1 MHDDRSQ
8 SLLTRRQQLRIAAGL
23 FALGAAPSLAMA
35 QPASYPTKP
44 VKLVIPYPPGGGTDI
59 TGRAMAQRLT
69 EFLGQ
74 SVVIENR
81 PGATGMIGAA
91 SVAKSA
97 PDGYTV
103 LFGAASEMAINA
115 SLFKNMTY
123 DPRTDFEPV
132 SLLATFPL
140 VFVAPAATS
149 QSLGELIETAKAK
162 PDTVS
167 YGSIGSGSPQHLAAE
182 LLSSMAKAKFLHVP
196 YKGSGP
202 LVQDAVG
209 GHLNMAVSS
218 VPPAVPLVRSGKLR
232 ALAVT
237 SAKRSEAL
245 PDVPTMA
252 ELGFPGY
259 EFNTWVGVA
268 VPKGTPKEI
277 VGRLHDGLVAALAA
291 SDVQAA
297 LRDQGAVPAGSMP
310 EQFRQFVR
318 EEVAKSDRIV
328 SEAGIQAE

>member
-1 MHDDRSQ
+1 
-8 SLLTRRQQLRIAAGL
+8 
-23 FALGAAPSLAMA
+23 MA
-35 QPASYPTKP
+35 Q
-44 VKLVIPYPPGGGTDI
+44 KLS
-59 TGRAMAQRLT
+59 

-74 SVVIENR
+74 SVVIENK

-132 SLLATFPL
+132 TLVATFPL
-140 VFVAPAATS
+140 VFIAPATTT
-149 QSLGELIETAKAK
+149 QSLKELIDAARAK
-162 PDTVS
+162 PDSVS

-182 LLSSMAKAKFLHVP
+182 LLSSMAKARFLHIP

-209 GHLNMAVSS
+209 GHVDMAVSS
-218 VPPAVPLVRSGKLR
+218 VPPAVPLVRAGKLR

-237 SAKRSEAL
+237 SSARSEAL

-252 ELGFPGY
+252 ELGFSDY

-268 VPKGTPKEI
+268 VPKGTPKE
-277 VGRLHDGLVAALAA
+277 VVDRLRDGMVAALGA
-291 SDVQAA
+291 SEVQAA
-297 LRDQGAVPAGSMP
+297 LHDQGAVPAGTTA
-310 EQFRQFVR
+310 ERFRQFVHD
-318 EEVAKSDRIV
+318 EVAKSDRIV
-328 SEAGIQAE
+328 SQAGIQPE

>member
-1 MHDDRSQ
+1 MDSPLSRRE
-8 SLLTRRQQLRIAAGL
+8 SLIRTALFLAFAGAPATASAQQAAY
-23 FALGAAPSLAMA
+23 
-35 QPASYPTKP
+35 PAKP

-59 TGRAMAQRLT
+59 TGRAMAQKLS
-69 EFLGQ
+69 EVLGQ
-74 SVVIENR
+74 SVVIENK

-132 SLLATFPL
+132 TLVATFPL
-140 VFVAPAATS
+140 VFIAPATTNR
-149 QSLGELIETAKAK
+149 SLKELIEAARAK
-162 PDTVS
+162 PDSVS

-182 LLSSMAKAKFLHVP
+182 LLSSMAKARFLHIP

-202 LVQDAVG
+202 RVQDAVG
-209 GHLNMAVSS
+209 GHVDMAVSS
-218 VPPAVPLVRSGKLR
+218 VPPAVPLVRAGKLR

-237 SAKRSEAL
+237 SSARSEAL

-252 ELGFPGY
+252 ELGFAGY

-268 VPKGTPKEI
+268 VPNGTPKE
-277 VGRLHDGLVAALAA
+277 VVDRLRGGMVAALGA
-291 SDVQAA
+291 SEVQAT
-297 LRDQGAVPAGSMP
+297 LRDQGAVPAGTTA
-310 EQFRQFVR
+310 EQFRQFVHD
-318 EEVAKSDRIV
+318 EVAKSDRIV
-328 SEAGIQAE
+328 SQAGLQPE

>member
-1 MHDDRSQ
+1 
-8 SLLTRRQQLRIAAGL
+8 
-23 FALGAAPSLAMA
+23 MA
-35 QPASYPTKP
+35 Q
-44 VKLVIPYPPGGGTDI
+44 KLS
-59 TGRAMAQRLT
+59 

-74 SVVIENR
+74 SVVIENK

-132 SLLATFPL
+132 TLVATFPL
-140 VFVAPAATS
+140 VFIAPATTS
-149 QSLGELIETAKAK
+149 QSLKELIEAAHAK
-162 PDTVS
+162 PDSVS

-182 LLSSMAKAKFLHVP
+182 LLSSMAKARFLHIP

-209 GHLNMAVSS
+209 GHVNMAVSS
-218 VPPAVPLVRSGKLR
+218 VPPAVPLVRAGKLR

-237 SAKRSEAL
+237 SSARSEAL

-252 ELGFPGY
+252 ELGFSGY

-268 VPKGTPKEI
+268 VPKDTPKE
-277 VGRLHDGLVAALAA
+277 VVDRLRDGMVAALGA
-291 SDVQAA
+291 SEVQAT
-297 LRDQGAVPAGSMP
+297 LRDQGAVPAGTTA
-310 EQFRQFVR
+310 EQFRQFVHD
-318 EEVAKSDRIV
+318 EVAKSDRIV
-328 SEAGIQAE
+328 SQAGIQPE

>member
-1 MHDDRSQ
+1 MVNSS
-8 SLLTRRQQLRIAAGL
+8 SLSRRESLVRTALFLAFAGVP
-23 FALGAAPSLAMA
+23 G
-35 QPASYPTKP
+35 PASAQQGAYPTKP

-59 TGRAMAQRLT
+59 TGRAMAQKLS

-74 SVVIENR
+74 SVVIENK

-123 DPRTDFEPV
+123 DPRADFEPV
-132 SLLATFPL
+132 TLIATFPL
-140 VFVAPAATS
+140 VFIAPATTS
-149 QSLGELIETAKAK
+149 LSLKELIEAARGK
-162 PDTVS
+162 PDSVS

-182 LLSSMAKAKFLHVP
+182 LLSSMAKARFLHIP

-209 GHLNMAVSS
+209 GHVDMAVSS
-218 VPPAVPLVRSGKLR
+218 VPPAVPLVRAGKLR

-237 SAKRSEAL
+237 SSARSEAL

-252 ELGFPGY
+252 ELGFSGY

-268 VPKGTPKEI
+268 VPKGTPKE
-277 VGRLHDGLVAALAA
+277 VVDRLRDGMVAALGA
-291 SDVQAA
+291 SEVQAT
-297 LRDQGAVPAGSMP
+297 LRDQGAVPAGTTA
-310 EQFRQFVR
+310 EQFRQFVHD
-318 EEVAKSDRIV
+318 EVAKSDRIV
-328 SEAGIQAE
+328 SQAGIQPD

>member
-1 MHDDRSQ
+1 MSRRE
-8 SLLTRRQQLRIAAGL
+8 SLLRTAFLLA
-23 FALGAAPSLAMA
+23 FVAAPASA
-35 QPASYPTKP
+35 QRAAYPVKP

-59 TGRAMAQRLT
+59 TGRATAQKLA

-74 SVVIENR
+74 SVVIENK

-91 SVAKSA
+91 SVAKSP

-132 SLLATFPL
+132 TLVATFPL
-140 VFVAPAATS
+140 VFIAPATTS
-149 QSLGELIETAKAK
+149 QSLKELIDAARVK
-162 PDTVS
+162 PDSVS

-182 LLSSMAKAKFLHVP
+182 LLSSMAEARFLHIP

-209 GHLNMAVSS
+209 GHVDMAVSS
-218 VPPAVPLVRSGKLR
+218 VPPAVPLVRAGKLR

-237 SAKRSEAL
+237 SSARSEAL

-252 ELGFPGY
+252 ELGFSGY
-259 EFNTWVGVA
+259 EFNTWGGVA
-268 VPKGTPKEI
+268 VPKGTPKD
-277 VGRLHDGLVAALAA
+277 VVDRLRDGMVAALGA
-291 SDVQAA
+291 SEVRAT
-297 LRDQGAVPAGSMP
+297 LRDQGAVPAGTTA
-310 EQFRQFVR
+310 EQFRQFVHD
-318 EEVAKSDRIV
+318 EVAKSDRIV
-328 SEAGIQAE
+328 SQAGIQPD

>member
-1 MHDDRSQ
+1 MVSN
-8 SLLTRRQQLRIAAGL
+8 SLHGPLSRRESLRRAAL
-23 FALGAAPSLAMA
+23 FLAFAGAPATASA
-35 QPASYPTKP
+35 QPGAYPAKP

-59 TGRAMAQRLT
+59 TGRAMAQKLS

-74 SVVIENR
+74 SVIIENK

-115 SLFKNMTY
+115 SLFKNMAY

-132 SLLATFPL
+132 TLVATFPL
-140 VFVAPAATS
+140 VFIAPATTN
-149 QSLGELIETAKAK
+149 QSLKELIEAARAK
-162 PDTVS
+162 PDSVS

-182 LLSSMAKAKFLHVP
+182 LLSSMAKARFLHIP

-209 GHLNMAVSS
+209 GHVDMAVSS
-218 VPPAVPLVRSGKLR
+218 VPPAVPLVRAGKLR

-237 SAKRSEAL
+237 SSARSEAL

-252 ELGFPGY
+252 ELGFAGY

-268 VPKGTPKEI
+268 VPKGTPKE
-277 VGRLHDGLVAALAA
+277 VVDRLRDGMVNALGA
-291 SDVQAA
+291 SEVQAA
-297 LRDQGAVPAGSMP
+297 LRDQGAVPAGTTA
-310 EQFRQFVR
+310 EQFRQFVHD
-318 EEVAKSDRIV
+318 EVAKSDRIV
-328 SEAGIQAE
+328 SQAGIQLE